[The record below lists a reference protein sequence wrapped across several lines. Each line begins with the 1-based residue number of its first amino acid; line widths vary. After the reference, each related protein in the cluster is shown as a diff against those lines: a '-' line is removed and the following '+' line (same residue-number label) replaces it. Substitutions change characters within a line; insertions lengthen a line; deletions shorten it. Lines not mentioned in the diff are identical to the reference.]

1 MKNSHWKHYYFFSS
15 CPYILFN
22 INHKILFGFQTQ
34 SILGPKGICRQNSLL
49 QKLNS
54 SSFLTL
60 PRPNYTSPSQK
71 HKGNFP
77 EPFKLWLVQIYWL
90 HFSLSPF
97 TVLWAVNV
105 GKKWGEVDGMG
116 VGWKRIGFIPVA
128 VYIFNLISLI
138 SNTGFIL
145 YFLLWWWVEIRERGT
160 NFLTDKLSF
169 PSSRSFPG
177 SVQVVVLDIT
187 L

>member
-1 MKNSHWKHYYFFSS
+1 
-15 CPYILFN
+15 
-22 INHKILFGFQTQ
+22 
-34 SILGPKGICRQNSLL
+34 
-49 QKLNS
+49 
-54 SSFLTL
+54 
-60 PRPNYTSPSQK
+60 
-71 HKGNFP
+71 
-77 EPFKLWLVQIYWL
+77 
-90 HFSLSPF
+90 
-97 TVLWAVNV
+97 
-105 GKKWGEVDGMG
+105 MG